1 MVNPLP
7 GNPHA
12 EPANYADIE
21 ATPYTQ
27 AQATLAIA
35 YEMRTANLIALY
47 TSGDVTHGEVT
58 YGLLPERAEE
68 ILKRINERLNLQV
81 GGEVK

>member
-7 GNPHA
+7 GNPHG

-27 AQATLAIA
+27 AQAMLAIA
-35 YEMRTANLIALY
+35 YELRTANLIASLQ
-47 TSGDVTHGEVT
+47 TITISGNAQLAPDEETAITTLVEIARRLDRKAGGV
-58 YGLLPERAEE
+58 AE
-68 ILKRINERLNLQV
+68 
-81 GGEVK
+81 

>member
-21 ATPYTQ
+21 PSPYTK
-27 AQATLAIA
+27 AQGLLAIA
-35 YEMRTANLIALY
+35 YELRTANLIASLQ
-47 TSGDVTHGEVT
+47 TVKLSDG
-58 YGLLPERAEE
+58 RALAPDLETAV
-68 ILKRINERLNLQV
+68 KAMRQVAERLDLDV